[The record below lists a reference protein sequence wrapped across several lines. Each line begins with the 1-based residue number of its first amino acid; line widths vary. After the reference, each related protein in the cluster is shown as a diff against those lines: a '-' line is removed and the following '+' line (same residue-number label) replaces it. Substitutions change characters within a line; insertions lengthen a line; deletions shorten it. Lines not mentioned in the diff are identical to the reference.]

1 MIPVMEAIAER
12 KKVVSI
18 GHLHH
23 AFVFSHYKFFLFVE
37 LNQEQLSVFNALEIR
52 EKSV

>member
-23 AFVFSHYKFFLFVE
+23 ALVFSHCNLFLFVE
-37 LNQEQLSVFNALEIR
+37 LNQKQLSVFNALEIR